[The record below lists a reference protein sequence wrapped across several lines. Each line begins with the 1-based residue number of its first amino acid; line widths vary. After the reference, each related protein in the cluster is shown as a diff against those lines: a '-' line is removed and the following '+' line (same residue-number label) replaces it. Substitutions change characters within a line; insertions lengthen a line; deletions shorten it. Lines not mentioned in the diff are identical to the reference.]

1 MSQAHK
7 YNKNPYHIEGPA
19 LISFSGGRT
28 SAYMLYHI
36 LKAHG
41 GSLPDDI
48 FVTFANTGKE
58 MPETLDFVHA
68 CSVHWDVKIHWL
80 EMRIYDERPI
90 YRTEEVTYETAS
102 RQGEP
107 FQALIERKKMLPN
120 PVTRFCT
127 SELKVM
133 PMKRFMKEKGFKEW
147 TNVIGLRYDEPRRVG
162 KQFSANERDVNPWES
177 VMPLYDAKATVQDV
191 FKFWE
196 ASNFDLNLP
205 NHGGKTLAGN
215 CDLCYLKGMKTITS
229 ILKERP
235 NLADWWIE
243 QENKIEK
250 LNTGT
255 EYEGKIVSTAKF
267 RQDRPPYIELV
278 DISKEPDQ
286 IVDLFG
292 DDGMSCFCHD

>member
-1 MSQAHK
+1 M
-7 YNKNPYHIEGPA
+7 NPYKIEGPA

-36 LKAHG
+36 VQAHG
-41 GSLPDDI
+41 GTLPDDVY
-48 FVTFANTGKE
+48 VTFANTGKE
-58 MPETLDFVHA
+58 MPETLDFVRD
-68 CSVHWDVKIHWL
+68 CSEHWGINIHWL

-133 PMKRFMKEKGFKEW
+133 PMKRFMKQKGYKEW
-147 TNVIGLRYDEPRRVG
+147 VNVLGLRYDEPRRVG
-162 KQFSANERDVNPWES
+162 KQYSANERNAEPWES
-177 VMPLYDAKATVQDV
+177 VMPLYDAKVNVQDV

-196 ASNFDLNLP
+196 ASNFDLHLP

-229 ILKERP
+229 ILRERP
-235 NLADWWIE
+235 DLADWWID
-243 QENKIEK
+243 QENKIVK
-250 LNTGT
+250 LNKGT
-255 EYEGKIVSTAKF
+255 EYEGRAVSTAKF

-278 DISKEPDQ
+278 EISKEPEPYR
-286 IVDLFG
+286 DLFG